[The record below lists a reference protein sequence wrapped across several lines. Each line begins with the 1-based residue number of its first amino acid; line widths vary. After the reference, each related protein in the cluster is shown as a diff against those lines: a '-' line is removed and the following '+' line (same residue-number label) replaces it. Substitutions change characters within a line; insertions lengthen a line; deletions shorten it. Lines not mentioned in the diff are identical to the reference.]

1 MRLCVTQIFY
11 SETNPLPLILNSLVI
26 YSAILLRKTRFIFQP
41 NFADR
46 VSRSVDYSPLSRKG
60 EKTKKNRNET
70 KEKRKIV
77 GVEGGREGRKRKK
90 RKVVSRV
97 AKVEKKFQVL
107 NIARAP
113 VNPRDLP
120 RDELDDSVASCRVA
134 SQRSK
139 RSVSRRNLLSRSLLQ
154 VTESRG
160 SSLPRASPSFSP
172 CLICDD
178 APPSNR

>member
-1 MRLCVTQIFY
+1 MFREV
-11 SETNPLPLILNSLVI
+11 LITLLSLEKNKKE
-26 YSAILLRKTRFIFQP
+26 SKRNERKKE
-41 NFADR
+41 N
-46 VSRSVDYSPLSRKG
+46 SRSR
-60 EKTKKNRNET
+60 
-70 KEKRKIV
+70 
-77 GVEGGREGRKRKK
+77 GGREGRKRKK
-90 RKVVSRV
+90 GKVVSRV

>member
-46 VSRSVDYSPLSRKG
+46 VSRSVDYSPLSRK
-60 EKTKKNRNET
+60 KQKKKRNERK
-70 KEKRKIV
+70 KENSRS
-77 GVEGGREGRKRKK
+77 GGGREGRKRKK
-90 RKVVSRV
+90 GKVVSRV

>member
-1 MRLCVTQIFY
+1 MFREV
-11 SETNPLPLILNSLVI
+11 LITLLSLEKNKKEPKRNE
-26 YSAILLRKTRFIFQP
+26 RKKE
-41 NFADR
+41 N
-46 VSRSVDYSPLSRKG
+46 SRSGGG
-60 EKTKKNRNET
+60 EGRTE
-70 KEKRKIV
+70 KEK
-77 GVEGGREGRKRKK
+77 G
-90 RKVVSRV
+90 KVVSRV